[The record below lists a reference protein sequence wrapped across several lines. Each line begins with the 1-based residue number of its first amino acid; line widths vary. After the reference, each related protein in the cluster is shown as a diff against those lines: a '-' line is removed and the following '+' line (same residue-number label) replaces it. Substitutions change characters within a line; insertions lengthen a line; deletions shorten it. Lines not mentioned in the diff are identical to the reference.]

1 MESPKKPPLLTLSK
15 SEKKYKVQVLKI
27 NLGPTNDTYSNIF
40 KMWGS
45 EGNKKIALYIHI
57 NVPGFQEVTMPKKQ

>member
-1 MESPKKPPLLTLSK
+1 MESPKKTSPPHPFK
-15 SEKKYKVQVLKI
+15 IGKKYKVQVLKI